1 VPEIDAVF
9 CAQAVETSSNIAM
22 QRMEHQIRFC
32 VRDCANP
39 MRRGWIIDFDKAC
52 LQILRAFVSG
62 SMTKSILCLGL
73 KNARS
78 GIVSCGQIRS
88 TLALSLTVKR

>member
-1 VPEIDAVF
+1 
-9 CAQAVETSSNIAM
+9 
-22 QRMEHQIRFC
+22 MEHQIRFC